1 MLDALVNEDVDI
13 CSARAFDIMYGC
25 LRSVSADKQY
35 SLYEEEKYG
44 LKISVEEI
52 HDIAMV
58 RGCITNRKVIIC
70 FVLTDEPSVWN
81 KVESI
86 NYDDKIYASLCDAT
100 SGAMCGGMDSNI
112 VTSMIISSL
121 ICRNVKSARK

>member
-81 KVESI
+81 KVESF
-86 NYDDKIYASLCDAT
+86 NYDDEIYASLCDA
-100 SGAMCGGMDSNI
+100 MIGGINGDT
-112 VTSMIISSL
+112 VTNMTISSL